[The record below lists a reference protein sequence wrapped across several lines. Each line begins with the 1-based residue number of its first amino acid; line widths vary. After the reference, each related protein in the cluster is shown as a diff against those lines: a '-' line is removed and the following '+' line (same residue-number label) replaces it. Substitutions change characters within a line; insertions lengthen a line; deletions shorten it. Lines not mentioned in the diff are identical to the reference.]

1 MTALTN
7 AVGTLTAYVR
17 QSGWSESSTFEKM
30 QELFLIDSDEKLMEV
45 ESRLILETEKYQ
57 KYMLRVLGQQK
68 LRRTLTNVLTA
79 EMMRNY
85 NLDGS
90 QQKKKLKSFPNFFQS
105 LLNAIGHV
113 EPREP
118 EKVLTKAMRCLK
130 NLHAVKKKVPK
141 KDESPGTSKDPGTS
155 NDPSTSVA
163 PKIPNT
169 LETTKISYW
178 N

>member
-1 MTALTN
+1 MEKSLKQDIRALSEQMTALTN

-30 QELFLIDSDEKLMEV
+30 QELFSIDSDEKLME
-45 ESRLILETEKYQ
+45 Q

-68 LRRTLTNVLTA
+68 LSRTLTNVLTA

-118 EKVLTKAMRCLK
+118 EKALTKAMRCLK
-130 NLHAVKKKVPK
+130 
-141 KDESPGTSKDPGTS
+141 TFTQ
-155 NDPSTSVA
+155 
-163 PKIPNT
+163 
-169 LETTKISYW
+169 
-178 N
+178 